1 LPTPA
6 IATRISGKSN
16 PLLIQALGILYA
28 ITFSGNIAKLKG
40 SFEINTIGAQIMNE
54 SELTVKYE
62 PFKEIVVMERNFFS
76 TPDELA
82 RFTSIIAGGK
92 PAGLYWA
99 EGVVFLYF
107 PLPASTE
114 AAAKA
119 LIEDRRIYWTFV
131 GYAFMPKY
139 QLTIE
144 TKEKIIVPV
153 IDMSANPIFRKVAV
167 WLKEQ
172 K

>member
-1 LPTPA
+1 MFMV
-6 IATRISGKSN
+6 KS
-16 PLLIQALGILYA
+16 
-28 ITFSGNIAKLKG
+28 
-40 SFEINTIGAQIMNE
+40 EVD
-54 SELTVKYE
+54 VKYE
-62 PFKEIVVMERNFFS
+62 PFKEIVIMERNFFS
-76 TPDELA
+76 TPDEIA
-82 RFTSIIAGGK
+82 RFTSIVAGGK

-119 LIEDRRIYWTFV
+119 LIENGRVYWTFV

-139 QLTIE
+139 QSTIE

-153 IDMSANPIFRKVAV
+153 IDMSSNPMFRKVAS